1 MPQIRLDVNDA
12 GELAEMLE
20 SLSQWLG
27 SDPALQAS
35 LSRWIGHPGYGIAQ
49 LRQDLDRFTFL
60 LGGHDGEHWL
70 TTGNPGGGLTS
81 GACGSGDARLDT
93 GPLAGGRQRPEKGGA
108 DQDPARRQSR
118 VGWAARCG
126 PGSPTVNQACSGRP
140 PSKPSMHLS
149 AHWALQRFTPRSQR
163 GSRGS
168 SHGMPRR
175 PPASCAAFLP

>member
-81 GACGSGDARLDT
+81 GACGSGDARTLGLTRDPSREAAS
-93 GPLAGGRQRPEKGGA
+93 GPKRAERIKIRP
-108 DQDPARRQSR
+108 
-118 VGWAARCG
+118 AA
-126 PGSPTVNQACSGRP
+126 
-140 PSKPSMHLS
+140 
-149 AHWALQRFTPRSQR
+149 SQ
-163 GSRGS
+163 G
-168 SHGMPRR
+168 
-175 PPASCAAFLP
+175 